1 MKLKWIVIVA
11 LISIAASIF
20 VFYPGKNMDFPEDL
34 IGKWTTSEPRYQDRF
49 FEITKERLTY
59 GLGGDK
65 IDIYLIS
72 SMEKSLEG
80 NNILYTINYKN
91 TDGLKFTQSFYY
103 HPKNGGSIQLKHQEH
118 IEWRKKKGAALEENS
133 ETDQNEKAGQ
143 NETNS

>member
-1 MKLKWIVIVA
+1 MKLKWIVIPVLIVA
-11 LISIAASIF
+11 VAIYVLQS
-20 VFYPGKNMDFPEDL
+20 KENKDFPEDL
-34 IGKWTTSEPRYQDRF
+34 IGKWTTSASRYQDRF
-49 FEITKERLTY
+49 FEITKETLVY
-59 GLGGDK
+59 GLGGGKTDV
-65 IDIYLIS
+65 YLIS
-72 SMEKSLEG
+72 SMEESLDG

-103 HPKNGGSIQLKHQEH
+103 HPENGGSIQLKHQEH